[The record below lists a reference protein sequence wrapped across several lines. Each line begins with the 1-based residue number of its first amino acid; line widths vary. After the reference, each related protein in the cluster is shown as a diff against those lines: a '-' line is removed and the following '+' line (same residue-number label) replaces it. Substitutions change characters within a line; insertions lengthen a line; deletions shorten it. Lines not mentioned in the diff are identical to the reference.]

1 MIGGGVVGCSIA
13 YHLARRG
20 LRDVVVLERETV
32 GSGTTSKAAGGIRAQ
47 FPSETEIRFSLES
60 IRVFERFEEEFGI
73 DPGYRKIGYL
83 FLISDAADLA
93 GFKRRMELQ
102 HRLGVDVRL
111 ITPAEAQALV
121 PALRVDDL
129 VAAVWGPG
137 DGMAGPAEVTQGF
150 ARRARELGAWI
161 VEGVEVAAIE
171 VEGGRVRS
179 VETTRGRVATP
190 LTINAAGPA
199 AARVARLAGV
209 EVPVHPR
216 RRHIFFTE
224 PFAEIPGPVPLTHD
238 RASGL
243 YFRKEMEQLL
253 LSPGDVEDVGS
264 DLAVAMDW
272 SRVGETVEKAVHR
285 VPIVEKARIAGG
297 WAGLRPLTPD
307 DHAIIGWAPGVEGFF
322 LAVGFGGH
330 GFQHSPATGRYVAES
345 GHRRPAVARSRP
357 AQSGAL
363 QPPVRRSSGVPGR
376 RVISVRAQG
385 GIGAGQALGRAAGLA
400 LLLVLAWQVAAPGG

>member
-1 MIGGGVVGCSIA
+1 VDLPRTASAVLIGGGVVGCSIA

-60 IRVFERFEEEFGI
+60 IRVFERFEEEFGV

-83 FLISDAADLA
+83 FLISDDTDLA
-93 GFKRRMELQ
+93 GFKRRMTLQ
-102 HRLGVDVRL
+102 QSLGVDVRL
-111 ITPAEAQALV
+111 ISPAEAQSLV

-129 VAAVWGPG
+129 IAAVWGPG

-150 ARRARELGAWI
+150 ARRARKLGARI
-161 VEGVEVAAIE
+161 VEGVEVSAIE
-171 VEGGRVRS
+171 VEGGRVRA
-179 VETTRGRVATP
+179 VETTGGRIATP
-190 LTINAAGPA
+190 LAINAAGPA
-199 AARVARLAGV
+199 AARVARLAGI
-209 EVPVHPR
+209 EVPVQPR
-216 RRHIFFTE
+216 RRHIFFTV

-330 GFQHSPATGRYVAES
+330 GFQHSPATGRYVTEWVLDGRPSLDLSLFDPTRFTRAPAAAHGPDAE
-345 GHRRPAVARSRP
+345 
-357 AQSGAL
+357 
-363 QPPVRRSSGVPGR
+363 
-376 RVISVRAQG
+376 
-385 GIGAGQALGRAAGLA
+385 
-400 LLLVLAWQVAAPGG
+400 